1 MTTLRDAV
9 LLAAGMG
16 SRMNVGGTDTRVFKP
31 FIRVGERTIVER
43 NLGLL
48 ADAGLERVVVVLG
61 YEAAHV
67 RGLFEALPPWG
78 GRFEF
83 VVNPLW
89 QKSNGLSLLATKG
102 VTRGDFVLLMGDHLF
117 DADLLGGLLATDHGD
132 FGVVLG
138 VDRKI
143 AEVFDLDDATKVVT
157 DPADPRRI
165 VTIGKELTTYD
176 AVDVGVFLC
185 SQDAY
190 PALEAAKAASPK
202 DDCSLSEGWRVLAK
216 QGRFRAHDVGTAR
229 WQDVDT
235 PEMMGNAVA
244 WFGGR

>member
-1 MTTLRDAV
+1 MHSVRDAV
-9 LLAAGMG
+9 ILAAGMG
-16 SRMNVGGTDTRVFKP
+16 SRMNVGGAETRIFKP

-43 NLGLL
+43 NLAILKG
-48 ADAGLERVVVVLG
+48 AGIERVVVVLG
-61 YEAAHV
+61 YEADHV

-78 GRFEF
+78 GAFQF
-83 VVNPLW
+83 VVNPEW
-89 QKSNGLSLLATKG
+89 KKSNGLSLLATKG
-102 VTRGDFVLLMGDHLF
+102 LTRGPFVLIMGDHLF
-117 DADLLGGLLATDHGD
+117 DADLLGGLLAADHGD
-132 FGVVLG
+132 WGVVLG

-143 AEVFDLDDATKVVT
+143 AQVFDLDDATKVVT
-157 DPADPRRI
+157 DPADPTRI
-165 VTIGKELTTYD
+165 VTIGKELATYD

-190 PALEAAKAASPK
+190 GALEAAKKASPK

-216 QGRFRAHDVGTAR
+216 DGRFRAHDVGAAR

-244 WFGGR
+244 WFGR

>member
-1 MTTLRDAV
+1 MHSVRDAV
-9 LLAAGMG
+9 ILAAGMG
-16 SRMNVGGTDTRVFKP
+16 SRMNVGGTETRIFKP
-31 FIRVGERTIVER
+31 FIRVGGRTIVER
-43 NLGLL
+43 NLAILRG
-48 ADAGLERVVVVLG
+48 AGIERVIVVLG
-61 YEAAHV
+61 YESDHV
-67 RGLFEALPPWG
+67 RGLFEALPAWG
-78 GRFEF
+78 GTFEF

-89 QKSNGLSLLATKG
+89 KKSNGLSLLATKG
-102 VTRGDFVLLMGDHLF
+102 LTRGAFVLIMGDHLF
-117 DADLLGGLLATDHGD
+117 DADLLGGLLAADHGN

-165 VTIGKELTTYD
+165 VAIGKELATYD

-190 PALEAAKAASPK
+190 PALEAAKKASPK
-202 DDCSLSEGWRVLAK
+202 DDCSLSEGWRVLATN
-216 QGRFRAHDVGTAR
+216 GRFRAHDVGAAR

-244 WFGGR
+244 WFG